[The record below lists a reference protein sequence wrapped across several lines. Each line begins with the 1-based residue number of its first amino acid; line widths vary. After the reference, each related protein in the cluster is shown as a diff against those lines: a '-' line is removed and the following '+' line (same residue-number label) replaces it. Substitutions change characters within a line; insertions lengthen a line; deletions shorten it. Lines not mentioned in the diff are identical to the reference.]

1 MQVKYQLEFSNCQP
15 TVQPYR
21 IVIVHMLF
29 VSGGFFFLQ
38 LKKEPV
44 KTNKIFF
51 WGFKSRTSRSLFSRV
66 HAYIFSYTVTKKPLY
81 YFMNKKSKEYTE
93 MIEFSID
100 CRYFGFCNIQEIVY
114 CLM

>member
-1 MQVKYQLEFSNCQP
+1 MQVKYQLE
-15 TVQPYR
+15 
-21 IVIVHMLF
+21 
-29 VSGGFFFLQ
+29 FFLQ

-51 WGFKSRTSRSLFSRV
+51 FGLNQKPRDLFFSRV
-66 HAYIFSYTVTKKPLY
+66 HAYIFSYTVTKKKPLY

-93 MIEFSID
+93 MIEFSIG